1 MHSSVFVAGD
11 CCVFKFLRRNMNGE
25 HLMRFQSKKSVFK
38 FLRCSVDGILIRLYQ
53 SHKKELPW
61 NLHDKF

>member
-11 CCVFKFLRRNMNGE
+11 CCVFKFLWRNVNGE

-38 FLRCSVDGILIRLYQ
+38 FLRCSVDGVLIRLYQ
-53 SHKKELPW
+53 SHKIELPW